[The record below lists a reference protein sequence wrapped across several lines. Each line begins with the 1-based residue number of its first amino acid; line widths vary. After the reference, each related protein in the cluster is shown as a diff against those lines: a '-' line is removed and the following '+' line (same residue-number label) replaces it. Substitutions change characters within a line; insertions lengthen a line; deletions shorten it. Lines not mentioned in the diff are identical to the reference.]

1 MIIPFVAIL
10 CVLLL
15 MIAECARATIYQN
28 TVEDYKKSVKVL
40 NLKDSISMLQRTV
53 KDYDAS
59 YFCDIDQA
67 KIALDTTSSVSSL
80 MASIREQIDLAKPAP
95 AFSSLLD
102 FLPRPH
108 IARAVSV
115 DIKKATDQITELAVA
130 DSRSTYCMDLSS
142 TLLDI
147 NFIQSLKKPEGVSA
161 LLPGQVEDYQVK
173 TSNVV
178 ELLLSMKF
186 PTNLE
191 QEHIKLIEAIKQI
204 EIDLRGND
212 NNYKQFS
219 RTIET
224 DVANIDLV
232 LAEIKIKS
240 LDLQLIPEQ
249 LDIAVSIFE

>member
-1 MIIPFVAIL
+1 MIIPVVAIL

-40 NLKDSISMLQRTV
+40 NLKDSISILQRTV

-59 YFCDIDQA
+59 YFCDIDQS

-80 MASIREQIDLAKPAP
+80 MASIREQIEQAKPVP

-108 IARAVSV
+108 KARAVSV
-115 DIKKATDQITELAVA
+115 DMKKATDQITELVVA
-130 DSRSTYCMDLSS
+130 DARSTYCMDLSS
-142 TLLDI
+142 ALLDI

-178 ELLLSMKF
+178 ELLLNMKF
-186 PTNLE
+186 PSNLE

-249 LDIAVSIFE
+249 LDIAVSILE